1 MDVSNFLTYTEDV
14 FLALTQQNEK
24 HIRSVTDSLEYI
36 IVTQVKSVDQLNKQ
50 LVIINCI
57 QIKLNHLN

>member
-36 IVTQVKSVDQLNKQ
+36 ICHTSQVSRPAK
-50 LVIINCI
+50 
-57 QIKLNHLN
+57 